1 MPKRTDIKKIL
12 IIGSGP
18 IVIGQAC
25 EFDYSGS
32 QACKALREEGYEVVL
47 VNSNPA
53 TIMTDP
59 QMADATY
66 IEPITIESLESI
78 IEKERPDAL
87 LPTLGGQVGLN
98 MGMFLKKQGILDKYG
113 VEMLG
118 CDEVAIAKAEDRKL
132 FKETMESIGIR
143 TPKSGIAESIDEG
156 MEIIKEIGFPAILRP
171 AFTMGGA
178 GGATVYNMEE
188 YEKMLPK
195 ALETSPV
202 YQTLIEES
210 VLGWKEIEFEVMRDC
225 EDNVIIITS
234 MENIDPMG
242 VHTGD
247 SIVVAP
253 AITTSTEEINR
264 LANVAREII
273 RAIDV
278 RGGGTNVQFGLN
290 PNNGEL
296 VIIEINPRVSRSSA
310 LASKATGFPIARVA
324 AKLAIGLTFD
334 EIKND
339 ITGKT
344 MSDFEPAIDY
354 VVMKVC
360 RFAFEKFPGANTTLN
375 TQMKAV
381 GESMSI
387 GRNFKEALQKGI
399 RSLEI
404 GRYGLGADGKDLC
417 SKSGTDHDFLKE
429 KLVVPNAERLFYLK
443 HAIENGFSTEE
454 IYDLCKIDPWFVENI
469 REMVDFESSF
479 ENLTVNNI
487 TEENLRQA
495 KEWGYSDIQLAFLL
509 KSDEMTVREKRISL
523 GVDTTYYQVDTCAG
537 EIEAEKPYYYS
548 AYESLDQCNA
558 TQNPKKVIILGGG
571 PNRIG
576 QGIEFD
582 YCCVHASYALKE
594 EGYESIIIN
603 CNPETVST
611 DFDTSDKLYFEPLT
625 REDVLNI
632 IEKEKPMGV
641 IVQLGGQTPLNLSIH
656 LKNAGVNIIGTS
668 PESIDKAE
676 DRKLFAE
683 MLNKLGLKQTEND
696 TATNVEEAIE
706 VAHKIGY
713 PVLVRPSYVLGG
725 RAMEIV
731 YDDDTLIN
739 YMKNAVVASPEK
751 PVLVDKFLDDAI
763 EVDVDAISDGET
775 TLVCGVMEHIE
786 YAGVHSGD
794 SACSLP
800 AWSLKRYIVD
810 EIKRQAY
817 MLAKELDVKGL
828 MNIQFAVKGENIYIL
843 EVNPRA
849 SRTVPFVS
857 KATGIP
863 WAKVAT
869 KIMLGI
875 SLKSQGI
882 VKEITPE
889 HVCIKEAVF
898 PFVKFPGVDCMLGP
912 EMKSTGEV
920 MGIDHNFGTAF
931 LKAQVA
937 SGTII
942 PEKGNVFLSLAEN
955 DKKHAVKI
963 AKGLIDLG
971 FNIYAT
977 KGTAE
982 SLKQDGIEADVKVI
996 SKIGLGRPDPIDCI
1010 KNGDIDLIINT
1021 PSGRKPKVD
1030 EVQIRAS
1037 SVARG
1042 IPIITTV
1049 AGAAATL
1056 IGLETAKKTK
1066 KTVKS
1071 IQEYLS

>member
-1 MPKRTDIKKIL
+1 MPRRDDINKIL

-59 QMADATY
+59 QMADYTY
-66 IEPITIESLESI
+66 IEPINIETLEAI
-78 IEKERPDAL
+78 IAKERPDAL
-87 LPTLGGQVGLN
+87 LPTMGGQLGLN
-98 MGMFLKKQGILDKYG
+98 MGIFLKRQGILDKYN

-118 CDEVAIAKAEDRKL
+118 CDELAIAKAEDRKL
-132 FKETMESIGIR
+132 FKETMESIGVR
-143 TPKSGIAESIDEG
+143 TPKSGIAETFEEG
-156 MEIIKEIGFPAILRP
+156 MDIIKEIGFPAILRP

-178 GGATVYNMEE
+178 GGATAYNMEE
-188 YEKMLPK
+188 YEQMLPK
-195 ALETSPV
+195 AMETSPV
-202 YQTLIEES
+202 HQTLIEES

-225 EDNVIIITS
+225 ADNVIIITS

-253 AITTSTEEINR
+253 AITTSAEEINR
-264 LANVAREII
+264 LANVARDII

-290 PNNGEL
+290 PKNGEL

-324 AKLAIGLTFD
+324 AKLAVGFTFD

-344 MSDFEPAIDY
+344 MSGFEPAIDY

-360 RFAFEKFPGANTTLN
+360 RFAFEKFPGADTTLN

-381 GESMSI
+381 GESMAI
-387 GRNFKEALQKGI
+387 GRNFKESLQKGI

-417 SKSGTDHDFLKE
+417 AKSGTDHDFLKK
-429 KLVVPNAERLFYLK
+429 KLVVPNSDRLFYLK
-443 HAIENGFSTEE
+443 HALENGFSTEE
-454 IYDLCKIDPWFVENI
+454 IYDLCKIDPWFIENI
-469 REMVDFESSF
+469 RELVDFEKSF
-479 ENLTVNNI
+479 DGLTLDIV
-487 TEENLRQA
+487 TEDTLRQA

-509 KSDEMTVREKRISL
+509 NSDEMAVRAKRIELNIETS
-523 GVDTTYYQVDTCAG
+523 YYQVDTCAG

-548 AYESLDQCNA
+548 TYETLDQCYA
-558 TQNPKKVIILGGG
+558 TDNSKKVIILGGG

-632 IEKEKPMGV
+632 IEKENPMGV
-641 IVQLGGQTPLNLSIH
+641 IVQLGGQTPLNLSLH
-656 LKNAGVNIIGTS
+656 LKEAGVNILGTS

-676 DRKLFAE
+676 DRQLFAE
-683 MLNKLGLKQTEND
+683 MLTKLGLRQTKNGM
-696 TATNVEEAIE
+696 AANIEEAIE
-706 VAHKIGY
+706 IAHEIGY
-713 PVLVRPSYVLGG
+713 PVMVRPSYVLGG

-731 YDDDTLIN
+731 YDDETLTG
-739 YMKNAVVASPEK
+739 YMTSAVIASPER
-751 PVLVDKFLDDAI
+751 PVLIDKFLDDAI

-800 AWSLKRYIVD
+800 AWTLKRYIVD
-810 EIKRQAY
+810 EIKRQTY
-817 MLAKELDVKGL
+817 ILAKELEVCGL
-828 MNIQFAVKGENIYIL
+828 MNIQFAVKDEDIYIL

-863 WAKVAT
+863 WANVAT

-875 SLKSQGI
+875 SLKEQGI
-882 VKEITPE
+882 ENEVTPE
-889 HVCIKEAVF
+889 YVCIKEAVF

-920 MGIDHNFGTAF
+920 MGIDNNFGIAF
-931 LKAQVA
+931 LKAQIA
-937 SGTII
+937 AGNNI
-942 PEKGNVFLSLAEN
+942 PESGNVFISLAKK
-955 DKKHAVKI
+955 DKSSAVGI
-963 AKGLIDLG
+963 ARKLVALG
-971 FNIYAT
+971 FKLYST
-977 KGTAE
+977 KGTAQT
-982 SLKQDGIEADVKVI
+982 LAEAGVEDVKII
-996 SKIGLGRPDPIDCI
+996 SKIGMGRPDSIDCI
-1010 KNGDIDLIINT
+1010 KNGEIDLIINT
-1021 PSGRKPKVD
+1021 PSGRKPKAD
-1030 EVQIRAS
+1030 EVQIRAIA
-1037 SVARG
+1037 VARG
-1042 IPIITTV
+1042 IPIITTI
-1049 AGAAATL
+1049 AGARATI
-1056 IGLETAKKTK
+1056 IGLEASKKMTRS
-1066 KTVKS
+1066 VKS

>member
-1 MPKRTDIKKIL
+1 MPRRDDIKKIL

-66 IEPITIESLESI
+66 IEPLTIESLEKI
-78 IEKERPDAL
+78 IAKERPDAL

-98 MGMFLKKQGILDKYG
+98 LGTFLEREGILKKYN

-118 CDEVAIAKAEDRKL
+118 CKAESIAKAEDRKL
-132 FKETMESIGIR
+132 FKETMESIGVR
-143 TPKSGIAESIDEG
+143 TPKSGIAETMDEG
-156 MEIIKEIGFPAILRP
+156 MNIIKEIGFPVILRP

-178 GGATVYNMEE
+178 GGGTAYNMEE
-188 YEKMLPK
+188 YEKMLQK

-202 YQTLIEES
+202 HQTLIEES
-210 VLGWKEIEFEVMRDC
+210 VIGWKEVEFEVMRDSA
-225 EDNVIIITS
+225 DNVIIITS

-253 AITTSTEEINR
+253 ALTLTNDELVK
-264 LANVAREII
+264 LADIAKKII
-273 RAIDV
+273 RAINV
-278 RGGGTNVQFGLN
+278 TGGGTNVQLGVN
-290 PNNGEL
+290 PENGDV

-324 AKLAIGLTFD
+324 AKLAVGYRFD

-344 MSDFEPAIDY
+344 MSNFEPTIDY

-360 RFAFEKFPGANTTLN
+360 RFAFEKFAGADPTLT

-381 GESMSI
+381 GESMAI
-387 GRNFKEALQKGI
+387 GRNFKESIQKGI

-404 GRYGLGADGKDLC
+404 GRYGLGSDGKDYCPKTGADIDLIKAKI
-417 SKSGTDHDFLKE
+417 SQ
-429 KLVVPNAERLFYLK
+429 PNALRLFYIK
-443 HAIENGFSTEE
+443 HGLENGLSVDK
-454 IYDLCKIDPWFVENI
+454 INDICKIDKWFLNEI
-469 REMVDFESSF
+469 KQLVDFEKDIEKDTIDTISK
-479 ENLTVNNI
+479 ENLKK
-487 TEENLRQA
+487 A
-495 KEWGYSDIQLAFLL
+495 KEWGYSDIQLAYLL
-509 KSDEMTVREKRISL
+509 NSDEMNVRSKREELDIIS
-523 GVDTTYYQVDTCAG
+523 TYYEVDTCAG
-537 EIEAEKPYYYS
+537 EIEALKPYYYS
-548 AYESLDQCNA
+548 TYETLDQCNA
-558 TQNPKKVIILGGG
+558 TDNKKKVIILGGG

-594 EGYESIIIN
+594 AGYEAIIIN

-632 IEKEKPMGV
+632 IEKEKPYGV
-641 IVQLGGQTPLNLSIH
+641 IVQLGGQTPLNLSAH
-656 LKNAGVNIIGTS
+656 LKAEGVNILGTS
-668 PESIDKAE
+668 PESIDLAE
-676 DRKLFAE
+676 DRKLFSK
-683 MLNKLGLKQTEND
+683 MLDKLGLRQTLNE
-696 TATNVEEAIE
+696 TATNVEEALDA
-706 VAHKIGY
+706 AHRIGY
-713 PVLVRPSYVLGG
+713 PLLVRPSYVLGG

-731 YDDDTLIN
+731 YDDATLIT
-739 YMKNAVVASPEK
+739 YMKTAVIASPER

-800 AWSLKRYIVD
+800 TWSLKRNIVD
-810 EIKRQAY
+810 EIKRQTY
-817 MLAKELDVKGL
+817 LLAKELNVRGL
-828 MNIQFAVKGENIYIL
+828 MNIQFAVKDDIVYII

-857 KATGIP
+857 KATGKP
-863 WAKVAT
+863 WAKIAT
-869 KIMLGI
+869 RIMLGI
-875 SLKSQGI
+875 SLKEQGI
-882 VKEITPE
+882 TCEVTPT
-889 HVCIKEAVF
+889 HVCVKEAVF
-898 PFVKFPGVDCMLGP
+898 PFVKFPGIDCMLGP

-920 MGIDHNFGTAF
+920 MGIDNNFGIAY
-931 LKAQVA
+931 LKAQIA
-937 SGTII
+937 AGNKI
-942 PEKGNVFLSLAEN
+942 PQGGNCFLSLA
-955 DKKHAVKI
+955 DKDQKHALDL
-963 AKGLIDLG
+963 AKKLIKLG
-971 FNIYAT
+971 FKIYAT
-977 KGTAE
+977 HGTREAIKDE
-982 SLKQDGIEADVKVI
+982 ISDVVLVNKIEM
-996 SKIGLGRPDPIDCI
+996 GRPDPIDYI
-1010 KNGDIDLIINT
+1010 KNGDFDIIINT
-1021 PSGRKPKVD
+1021 PSGRRPKEH
-1030 EVQIRAS
+1030 EVQMRATAI
-1037 SVARG
+1037 ARNV
-1042 IPIITTV
+1042 PIITTL
-1049 AGAAATL
+1049 AAAYATI
-1056 IGLETAKKTK
+1056 IGLEAQKNNRFGC
-1066 KTVKS
+1066 KS
-1071 IQEYLS
+1071 LQEYTN

>member
-32 QACKALREEGYEVVL
+32 QACKALKEEGYEIVL

-66 IEPITIESLESI
+66 IEPLTIESLEAI
-78 IEKERPDAL
+78 IAQERPDAL
-87 LPTLGGQVGLN
+87 LPTLGGQMGLN
-98 MGMFLKKQGILDKYG
+98 MGTFLKREGILDKYG
-113 VEMLG
+113 VELLG
-118 CDEVAIAKAEDRKL
+118 CDEKAIAKAEDRKL
-132 FKETMESIGIR
+132 FKETMESIGVR
-143 TPKSGIAESIDEG
+143 TPRSGIAESVEEG
-156 MEIIKEIGFPAILRP
+156 MEIIREIGFPAILRP

-178 GGATVYNMEE
+178 GGATAYNMEE
-188 YEKMLPK
+188 YQKMLPK
-195 ALETSPV
+195 ALATSPV
-202 YQTLIEES
+202 HQTLVEES

-225 EDNVIIITS
+225 EDNVIVITS

-253 AITTSTEEINR
+253 AMSTSTEEINR
-264 LANVAREII
+264 LADVARKII

-290 PNNGEL
+290 PDNGEM

-324 AKLAIGLTFD
+324 AKLAVGLTFD
-334 EIKND
+334 EIRND

-344 MSDFEPAIDY
+344 MSDFEPSIDY
-354 VVMKVC
+354 IVMKVC
-360 RFAFEKFPGANTTLN
+360 RFAFEKFAGADPTLN

-381 GESMSI
+381 GESMAI

-399 RSLEI
+399 RSLET
-404 GRYGLGADGKDLC
+404 GRYGLGADGKDLLPR
-417 SKSGTDHDFLKE
+417 SGAPRDVIKQ
-429 KLVVPNAERLFYLK
+429 KLGQPNADRIFYLK
-443 HAIENGFSTEE
+443 HAIENGFSTQE
-454 IYDLCKIDPWFVENI
+454 IYDLSKIDHWFIENV
-469 REMVDFESSF
+469 RQLVDLE
-479 ENLTVNNI
+479 
-487 TEENLRQA
+487 TELLKYSVDSVPFDLIKTA

-509 KSDEMTVREKRISL
+509 KTDEMTIRDLREKKGASA
-523 GVDTTYYQVDTCAG
+523 TYYQVDTCSG

-548 AYESLDQCNA
+548 TYETLDQAYPTDNK
-558 TQNPKKVIILGGG
+558 KKVIILGGG

-594 EGYESIIIN
+594 QGYESIIIN

-632 IEKEKPMGV
+632 VEIEKPAGV
-641 IVQLGGQTPLNLSIH
+641 IVQLGGQTPLNLSLA
-656 LKNAGVNIIGTS
+656 LKKAGVRILGTS
-668 PESIDKAE
+668 PESIDRAE
-676 DRKLFAE
+676 DRELFAE
-683 MLNKLGLKQTEND
+683 MLRKLGLRQTENGI
-696 TATNVEEAIE
+696 AVNIEEAIE
-706 VAHKIGY
+706 AAHKVGY

-731 YDDDTLIN
+731 YDDETLTN
-739 YMKNAVVASPEK
+739 YMKSAVVASPEK
-751 PVLVDKFLDDAI
+751 PVLIDKFLDDAI
-763 EVDVDAISDGET
+763 EIDVDAISDGET

-794 SACSLP
+794 SACSIP
-800 AWSLKRYIVD
+800 AWTLKRYIVD
-810 EIKRQAY
+810 EIKRQTHL
-817 MLAKELDVKGL
+817 LAEELNVRGL
-828 MNIQFAVKGENIYIL
+828 MNIQFAVKGDDIYIL

-857 KATGIP
+857 KATGVQ

-869 KIMLGI
+869 RIMLGV
-875 SLKSQGI
+875 SLKEQGI
-882 VKEITPE
+882 TSEVTPE

-898 PFVKFPGVDCMLGP
+898 PFVKFSGVDCMLGP

-920 MGIDHNFGTAF
+920 MGIDQNFGVAYLKAQIAAGNRIPEKGTAF
-931 LKAQVA
+931 L
-937 SGTII
+937 
-942 PEKGNVFLSLAEN
+942 SLAHK
-955 DKKHAVKI
+955 DQKHAEYI
-963 AKGLIDLG
+963 ASKLQSLG
-971 FNIYAT
+971 FTIYAT
-977 KGTAE
+977 KGTARE
-982 SLKQDGIEADVKVI
+982 LAAAGIDGIKTV
-996 SKIGLGRPDPIDCI
+996 SKIGNGRPDPTDLII
-1010 KNGDIDLIINT
+1010 NNQVDLIINT
-1021 PSGRKPKVD
+1021 PSGRKPKSD

-1037 SVARG
+1037 AIARG

-1049 AGAAATL
+1049 AAARATL
-1056 IGLETAKKTK
+1056 IGLETARHQQT
-1066 KTVKS
+1066 TVRS
-1071 IQEYLS
+1071 IQKYLGL